1 MVCSCL
7 RKIFLL
13 TKSYLNNLITVLV
26 NNGLS
31 KVERFMF
38 AREKFR
44 YKLNFIIKFRYKL
57 YLTKIYN
64 LFINRISAK
73 YKYF

>member
-26 NNGLS
+26 NNGLLLRKES
-31 KVERFMF
+31 FFNGVVFQ
-38 AREKFR
+38 
-44 YKLNFIIKFRYKL
+44 KLRGLCLQGNMIMCL
-57 YLTKIYN
+57 LVV
-64 LFINRISAK
+64 
-73 YKYF
+73 